1 MSSKPI
7 DKNASTP
14 AGTHQ
19 DLPASRDV
27 SDMDSAGAIVN
38 AIAEQFDAGAT
49 AVAIHDYDGHTA
61 RITDAGD
68 IEAAGD
74 AVVISGDDGQTA
86 TIPAAAIATI
96 AGTDNSLAAIPL
108 DAELTVTYHA
118 QQSQHGTQTR
128 TGRVSDW
135 VAKRSGAVYKLS
147 IETEGGVTYHV
158 WTTTGC
164 VDKGSRWSER
174 KVGHDA
180 EVDIHDS
187 EVTA

>member
-14 AGTHQ
+14 AGAHHE
-19 DLPASRDV
+19 LPASRDV
-27 SDMDSAGAIVN
+27 SDMDSAGAIVD

-49 AVAIHDYDGHTA
+49 AVVVHDHDSHTA

-74 AVVISGDDGQTA
+74 AVVISADNGTTA
-86 TIPAAAIATI
+86 TIPTVAIATV
-96 AGTDNSLAAIPL
+96 AGTDDALAAIPL
-108 DAELTVTYHA
+108 GAELAVTYQA

-135 VAKRSGAVYKLS
+135 VAKRSGEIYKLS
-147 IETEGGVTYHV
+147 IETEGGETYHV
-158 WTTTGC
+158 WTTGC
-164 VDKGSRWSER
+164 VDKGPRFGER

-180 EVDIHDS
+180 EVDVHDS